1 MVVYGHGASACA
13 NMFLGGITR
22 KFAALPAKHVE
33 QCEHLDG
40 FNAFIQCLVTTW
52 DEVGTVAPLT
62 PSNEKVT
69 VKSWNQEQ

>member
-1 MVVYGHGASACA
+1 
-13 NMFLGGITR
+13 MFLGGITR

-40 FNAFIQCLVTTW
+40 LDAFIHGLVTTW
-52 DEVGTVAPLT
+52 DEVAIVALLT
-62 PSNEKVT
+62 PSNEKVN